1 MSPPAAQGSGMTR
14 MVAVQGLG
22 VANTWLA
29 LLHTRSSAVQ
39 GSGTRRAT
47 CKCNQPSEL
56 LAVNIADYKR
66 ILAPLQSNTLQ
77 LRMAFLKQV
86 SNVLG
91 VRGLRVYDPVGTD
104 ALSLISEPP

>member
-1 MSPPAAQGSGMTR
+1 M
-14 MVAVQGLG
+14 
-22 VANTWLA
+22 
-29 LLHTRSSAVQ
+29 
-39 GSGTRRAT
+39 
-47 CKCNQPSEL
+47 
-56 LAVNIADYKR
+56 NIADYKR